1 MTFKLREIEVFRP
14 YSTEVPEDLLWS
26 MDFSEQEVDR
36 WLNSDLLRVAKLGE
50 QVMGVYAMD
59 VADSVTYLLHGVV
72 VATRARKQGLGRWL
86 VGHALG
92 VAESKG
98 ARGVLFPHS
107 THNRFLGGIGFV
119 GVDAGQRFD
128 MYQE

>member
-1 MTFKLREIEVFRP
+1 MTLRLREIEVFNP

-26 MDFSEQEVDR
+26 MGFSEQQVDR
-36 WLNSDLLRVAKLGE
+36 WLNADLLRVAKLGRL
-50 QVMGVYAMD
+50 VMGVYAMD
-59 VADSVTYLLHGVV
+59 VADGVTYLLHGVV
-72 VATRARKQGLGRWL
+72 VTAPARKQGLGRWL

-98 ARGVLFPHS
+98 ARGVLFPHT
-107 THNRFLGGIGFV
+107 THSRFLGAIGFV
-119 GVDAGQRFD
+119 RVEQGQRFE

>member
-1 MTFKLREIEVFRP
+1 MSFKLREIEVFRP

-59 VADSVTYLLHGVV
+59 VTDGVTYLLHGVL
-72 VATRARKQGLGRWL
+72 VAPSARKQGLGRWL

-98 ARGVLFPHS
+98 ARGVLFPHAS
-107 THNRFLGGIGFV
+107 HSRFLAAIGFE
-119 GVDAGQRFD
+119 AHEQGQRFE

>member
-1 MTFKLREIEVFRP
+1 MAFKLREIEVFRP

-26 MDFSEQEVDR
+26 MNFSEQEIDR
-36 WLNSDLLRVAKLGE
+36 WLNCDLLRVAKLGE

-59 VADSVTYLLHGVV
+59 VADGVTYVLHGVV
-72 VATRARKQGLGRWL
+72 VAPSARKQGLGRWL

-98 ARGVLFPHS
+98 ARGVLFPHQS
-107 THNRFLGGIGFV
+107 HSRFLATIGFE
-119 GVDAGQRFD
+119 ANEQGQRFE